1 MCKKRKL
8 TEDSI
13 IKEIH
18 QSIDDRSIQTLMRKQ
33 LELMTLID
41 SVTTTLDTEEGKL
54 ACQRLV
60 STMMELKNMDA
71 TCTCGPN

>member
-18 QSIDDRSIQTLMRKQ
+18 RPIDDGSIQILMRKQ
-33 LELMTLID
+33 LELVTLINT
-41 SVTTTLDTEEGKL
+41 VTTTLDTEEGKL

-60 STMMELKNMDA
+60 RTMMELKNMEA
-71 TCTCGPN
+71 ECTCGLN

>member
-8 TEDSI
+8 TEDSL
-13 IKEIH
+13 IKEVH
-18 QSIDDRSIQTLMRKQ
+18 RPIDNRSIQILMRKQ

-41 SVTTTLDTEEGKL
+41 TVTTTLNTEEGKL

-60 STMMELKNMDA
+60 STIIKLKSMDP
-71 TCTCGPN
+71 TWY

>member
-8 TEDSI
+8 TEELI
-13 IKEIH
+13 IKEVHRPIGE
-18 QSIDDRSIQTLMRKQ
+18 RSIQILMRKQ

-41 SVTTTLDTEEGKL
+41 TVTTTLDTEEGKL

-71 TCTCGPN
+71 KCTCGLN